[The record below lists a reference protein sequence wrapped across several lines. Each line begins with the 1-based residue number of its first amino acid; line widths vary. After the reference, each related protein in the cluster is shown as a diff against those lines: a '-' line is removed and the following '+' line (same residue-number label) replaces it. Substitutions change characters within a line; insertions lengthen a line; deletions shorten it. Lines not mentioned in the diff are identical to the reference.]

1 MRHLRMPLLFLR
13 LAGVATI
20 RKNSVDSSLFANRI
34 CSQSSA
40 HIHLKICGFFDGDGS
55 CVGSAD
61 KPFCF
66 VCQPQERGTL
76 LSQFPRRSSPS
87 VALRHSTPVKI
98 LLPRLLPFFFGG
110 SSLVPGI
117 DLPVQHGVELL
128 LQALPD
134 FFFIIVFAPQM
145 IHGEVDEQIIGDL
158 YAFHFPILSY
168 PRRSQRLRRLL

>member
-1 MRHLRMPLLFLR
+1 MLCL
-13 LAGVATI
+13 
-20 RKNSVDSSLFANRI
+20 
-34 CSQSSA
+34 
-40 HIHLKICGFFDGDGS
+40 
-55 CVGSAD
+55 
-61 KPFCF
+61 
-66 VCQPQERGTL
+66 VCQQQERGTL

-110 SSLVPGI
+110 SSLIPGI